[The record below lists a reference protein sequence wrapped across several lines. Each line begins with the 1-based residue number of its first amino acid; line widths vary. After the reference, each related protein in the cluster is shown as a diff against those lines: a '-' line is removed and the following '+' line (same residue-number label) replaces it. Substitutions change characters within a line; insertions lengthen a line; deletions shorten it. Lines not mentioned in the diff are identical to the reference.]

1 MASFNERDWRRLLPS
16 FSGKSK
22 AREFLLMNQDDLA
35 RDCLL
40 LGVALG

>member
-1 MASFNERDWRRLLPS
+1 LAAFIAIV
-16 FSGKSK
+16 SGKSK